1 MTGGPGES
9 WQEREARRRRVAEE
23 ARKLDREPA
32 AWWARLVLGVTLAAW
47 VASIAWMVAT
57 LPDRVPTHW
66 SASGTPDGWSSKTGA
81 LAFVVLLPALM
92 FFPMIW
98 LSRLVLVWPQG
109 VNAPYKEWWLD
120 RPRRLVRFE
129 RLLREDLMV
138 IVSVSVLLMVAI
150 DLIMGYAAHQ
160 PGGTVPAWWFPVVTV
175 AYLVVLTAVTV
186 RMLVSRRYRPDDDD
200 PELA

>member
-23 ARKLDREPA
+23 ARGLDREPA
-32 AWWARLVLGVTLAAW
+32 AWWARMALAVATAAW
-47 VASIAWMVAT
+47 LATIAWMAAT
-57 LPDRVPTHW
+57 LPEQVPTHW
-66 SASGTPDGWSSKTGA
+66 SAGGTPDGWSSKAGA
-81 LAFVVLLPALM
+81 LAFVVLLPALL

-98 LSRLVLVWPQG
+98 LSRLVLVFPDG
-109 VNAPYKEWWLD
+109 VNAPHKEWWLD

-138 IVSVSVLLMVAI
+138 IVSVTVLLMVAI
-150 DLIMGYAAHQ
+150 NLITGYAAHQ
-160 PGGTVPAWWFPVVTV
+160 PGGTVPAWWFPVVLV
-175 AYLVVLTAVTV
+175 AFLAVLTLVTV
-186 RMLVSRRYRPDDDD
+186 RMFVGGRYRPDDDD